1 MNTILTIIGTLM
13 VVALTVAV
21 MGVIKL
27 WKMVGKLEEQ
37 VNNNELGGYDTI
49 NDIQRR
55 IDELGGDTLRRFD
68 EWTASIDRRFDKL
81 WTDVHTLEQKS
92 K

>member
-1 MNTILTIIGTLM
+1 M